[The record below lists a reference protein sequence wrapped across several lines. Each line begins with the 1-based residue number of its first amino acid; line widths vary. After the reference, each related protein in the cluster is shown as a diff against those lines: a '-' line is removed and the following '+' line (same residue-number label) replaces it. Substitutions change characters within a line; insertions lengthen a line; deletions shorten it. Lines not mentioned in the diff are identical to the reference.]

1 MVVSIV
7 TLSLRVRFCYP
18 ILHEQRSFS
27 DVVCFMAIV
36 PHECLFDYCGEQMA
50 LYCGKDFGDLITITL
65 NK

>member
-1 MVVSIV
+1 MI
-7 TLSLRVRFCYP
+7 TLYLRVGFPPNAPSTTLISR
-18 ILHEQRSFS
+18 
-27 DVVCFMAIV
+27 VVCFAAIV